1 MGGAAVTLGTHARAP
16 RSPAP
21 LLIPG
26 ALALLAGLWT
36 GLARLGWDLPPLPV
50 GPGLHGPL
58 MIGGFLGTVIGLE
71 RAVALA
77 ALTRRRWAYAVPG
90 LCGLGGL
97 ALLLGAPRAG
107 QVLIG
112 LGSAGLVAVF
122 AVVVRIRPDRA
133 HVVMGLGALA
143 WLAGNLAWLAG
154 APLAA
159 AAAWWIGFLVLTI
172 AGERLELARL
182 VVQAP
187 GPQRSFTIVVA
198 VFLAGLALSLV
209 AFAPGLRVAGAGAA
223 ALGLWLLR
231 HDLARRT
238 IRARGV
244 TRYIAACLLPGYAW
258 LVFAGAL
265 WLAFPTRFDAGPLY
279 DAMLHAVLV
288 GFVFSM
294 IFGHA
299 PIILPALTGAQV
311 AFHPRFYAHLA
322 LLHLSLV
329 LRVAGDL
336 AGAAAL
342 RQWGGLA
349 NVAAILM
356 FLASTAAAAASARR
370 RGRPS
375 PGAGEAPAS
384 SPASC

>member
-1 MGGAAVTLGTHARAP
+1 M
-16 RSPAP
+16 P
-21 LLIPG
+21 LLVPG

-36 GLARLGWDLPPLPV
+36 GLARLGWSLPPLAVPA
-50 GPGLHGPL
+50 GLHGPL

-77 ALTRRRWAYAVPG
+77 ALTRRRWAYAVPA

-97 ALLLGAPRAG
+97 ALLLGAPRVG

-112 LGSAGLVAVF
+112 LGSAGLAVVF

-133 HVVMGLGALA
+133 HFVMGLGALA
-143 WLAGNLAWLAG
+143 WLAGNLLWLAG
-154 APLAA
+154 APLAH
-159 AAAWWIGFLVLTI
+159 AAAWWVGFLVLTI

-209 AFAPGLRVAGAGAA
+209 AFAPGLRVAGAGAV

-265 WLAFPTRFDAGPLY
+265 WLAFPARFHAGPLY

-311 AFHPRFYAHLA
+311 AFHPRFYGHLA

-336 AGAAAL
+336 AGVAAL

-349 NVAAILM
+349 NVAAVLL
-356 FLASTAAAAASARR
+356 FLASTVAAVASARR
-370 RGRPS
+370 RGRP
-375 PGAGEAPAS
+375 APAVGRDPPAP
-384 SPASC
+384 PASC

>member
-1 MGGAAVTLGTHARAP
+1 MSRPAG
-16 RSPAP
+16 RSPV
-21 LLIPG
+21 LLLVPG
-26 ALALLAGLWT
+26 ALALLAGLWS
-36 GLARLGWDLPPLPV
+36 GLARLGWDLPPLAV
-50 GPGLHGPL
+50 APGLHGPL

-71 RAVALA
+71 RAVALTA
-77 ALTRRRWAYAVPG
+77 MTRRRWAYVVPAS
-90 LCGLGGL
+90 CGLGGL
-97 ALLLGAPRAG
+97 ALLFGALSSGR
-107 QVLIG
+107 VLIA
-112 LGSAGLVAVF
+112 LGSAGLAVVF
-122 AVVVRIRPDRA
+122 AVVVRTRPDRA

-143 WLAGNLAWLAG
+143 WLAGNLLWFAG
-154 APLAA
+154 APLAH
-159 AAAWWIGFLVLTI
+159 AAAWWVGFLVLTI

-198 VFLAGLALSLV
+198 VLLAGLALSLV
-209 AFAPGLRVAGAGAA
+209 AFAPGLRVAGAGAV

-265 WLAFPTRFDAGPLY
+265 WLAFPARFDAGPLY

-311 AFHPRFYAHLA
+311 AFHPRFYGHVA
-322 LLHLSLV
+322 LLHAGLIV
-329 LRVAGDL
+329 RIAGDL
-336 AGAAAL
+336 AGAATL

-356 FLASTAAAAASARR
+356 FLASTLAAVASARR

-375 PGAGEAPAS
+375 RATGAGAAS
-384 SPASC
+384 SPAS